1 MSKIIKQ
8 DSNGVKPLLAV
19 GEFGY
24 DNYPEGGDI
33 GRVYVGNGSENI
45 PQAKKAEVVAVD
57 GKVNTHVA
65 RNDNPHSVTKTQVG
79 LDNVDNTADSAKS
92 VLSATKLTTA
102 RTINGVAFD
111 GSANITVSDSTAVKL
126 TGNQTIAGTKTF
138 SSNIV
143 GNVTGNAGTATTLAT
158 ARNITLSGD
167 ASGTASFNGSADA
180 SIVVVVADNS
190 HAHTIANVTGL
201 QSTLDAKVDDSE
213 KGAANGV
220 ATLDV
225 NGKVVLTQIPDSVLG
240 QLEYQGVL
248 DFTTLPTATQKG
260 QYWIASV
267 SGNGYE
273 VGDWAVWNGVSFD
286 KVDNTDA
293 VATVAGRTGNVVLT
307 KSDVGLSNVNNTADV
322 DKPISNATQTA
333 LNNKLDSTTYTTS
346 DILAKLKTVDGAGS
360 GLDADLLDGKHA
372 NEFMQTGYCQA
383 DLNTMATAGSY
394 SVQTGHLNMPS
405 GVDNGNMLVLRTLT
419 ADGFAQIITD
429 YQSNNIYWRSGSAV
443 GWKAWRRILSDGNAL
458 TTSPLGYANGAGG
471 SVTQATSKST
481 SVTLNKLTGRIVM
494 HNASLGSGT
503 PISFILYNSMLGI
516 YDTMQINLR
525 GDFANNYRIK
535 NTVNTGASTITIT
548 NESGAT
554 LSEPIV
560 LNFNIFK
567 GANS

>member
-57 GKVNTHVA
+57 GKVNKHVA

-111 GSANITVSDSTAVKL
+111 GSANIIVSDSTAVKL

-240 QLEYQGVL
+240 QLEYQGVW
-248 DFTTLPTATQKG
+248 DFTTLPTSTQKG

-443 GWKAWRRILSDGNAL
+443 GWKSWRRILSDGNAL

-481 SVTLNKLTGRIVM
+481 SVTLNKLTGQIVM

-503 PISFILYNSMLGI
+503 PISFILYNSMLGR

-560 LNFNIFK
+560 LNFNILK
-567 GANS
+567 GADS

>member
-45 PQAKKAEVVAVD
+45 PQAKKVEVVAVD

-102 RTINGVAFD
+102 RMINGVAFD

-167 ASGTASFNGSADA
+167 ASGTASFNGSANA

-220 ATLDV
+220 ATLDI

-240 QLEYQGVL
+240 QLEYQGVW

-260 QYWIASV
+260 QYWVASV
-267 SGNGYE
+267 SGNDYI
-273 VGDWAVWNGVSFD
+273 VGDWAVWNGISFD
-286 KVDNTDA
+286 KIDNTDA

-322 DKPISNATQTA
+322 DKPISNATQAA
-333 LNNKLDSTTYTTS
+333 LNDKLDSATYTASNVLT
-346 DILAKLKTVDGAGS
+346 KLKTVDGSGS
-360 GLDADLLDGKHA
+360 GLDADTLDGLDSTA
-372 NEFMQTGYCQA
+372 FMRKTIDNTITQNIIFDNGTTDSGGFNFYSNIDITKNMYV
-383 DLNTMATAGSY
+383 DL
-394 SVQTGHLNMPS
+394 LNGALRFYRNNGLTPFGI
-405 GVDNGNMLVLRTLT
+405 GVDNNLYANNGTNGNGRVLT
-419 ADGFAQIITD
+419 
-429 YQSNNIYWRSGSAV
+429 S
-443 GWKAWRRILSDGNAL
+443 
-458 TTSPLGYANGAGG
+458 TTPLGYSSGMGVGG
-471 SVTQATSKST
+471 IVTQATSKST
-481 SVTLNKLTGRIVM
+481 SVTLNKLTGQIVM

-503 PISFILYNSMLGI
+503 PISFILYNSMLGRH
-516 YDTMQINLR
+516 DTLKINLL
-525 GDFANNYRIK
+525 GDFANNYKIK
-535 NTVNTGASTITIT
+535 NTVNTGASTITVV
-548 NESGAT
+548 NESGVS
-554 LSEPIV
+554 LSEAIV
-560 LNFNIFK
+560 LNFTITK
-567 GANS
+567 GAIS